1 MKNGLIGLTDSR
13 RTESG
18 RHLKRE
24 LTPAEVIER
33 QEEKIKLLEGQVE
46 LLKS

>member
-33 QEEKIKLLEGQVE
+33 QEEKLSY
-46 LLKS
+46 LKGR